1 MKNMGIEMMEKEKID
16 YDYLY
21 RFFEKYKKIALVINL
36 IISKSLWG
44 GKYKEEELID
54 MMILGFIT
62 KYNDPYADY
71 MVGNCSGNYEWGLHY
86 ETKYGIL
93 FRDARENGIYISEI
107 IPGSEA
113 ARKGVKLGD
122 QVCKVNGEEYSNVGE
137 LEYALYS
144 KKESGRI
151 CLELYDGSKRGTY
164 ILTEIQTTT
173 NGIISK
179 RISENIFYMKVSE
192 FSNGTYEIVQENYQ
206 KYNMYRG
213 RYIIIDLCD
222 NWC

>member
-21 RFFEKYKKIALVINL
+21 SFFEKYKKIALVINL

-93 FRDARENGIYISEI
+93 FRDA
-107 IPGSEA
+107 
-113 ARKGVKLGD
+113 
-122 QVCKVNGEEYSNVGE
+122 
-137 LEYALYS
+137 
-144 KKESGRI
+144 KKTEFIFQRLFQGAKQQGR
-151 CLELYDGSKRGTY
+151 G
-164 ILTEIQTTT
+164 
-173 NGIISK
+173 
-179 RISENIFYMKVSE
+179 
-192 FSNGTYEIVQENYQ
+192 
-206 KYNMYRG
+206 
-213 RYIIIDLCD
+213 
-222 NWC
+222 